1 MTDKNKEFW
10 EDGSFYGEYVLEEL
24 NDERKNLWKERIR
37 KRLKGSGSLRVLD
50 IGCGPGFFSCI
61 LSEEGHRV
69 TGIDRSADMLRYAAI
84 NADRLGVKPEFKI
97 MDAVD
102 LEFEDGEFDLIISRN
117 VTWTFREPE
126 KTYRGFYD
134 KLKKGGQLI
143 IYDANWHL
151 PFYDEDM
158 MKAVRENEKK
168 YFEIYGKE
176 FKVYD
181 DDTEIFDDLPL
192 SNIKRPEWDIEVLK
206 NIGFTDIEID
216 EDAGSGLYK
225 EWEKLL
231 YSVTPLFEIS
241 AIK

>member
-1 MTDKNKEFW
+1 M
-10 EDGSFYGEYVLEEL
+10 
-24 NDERKNLWKERIR
+24 
-37 KRLKGSGSLRVLD
+37 
-50 IGCGPGFFSCI
+50 
-61 LSEEGHRV
+61 
-69 TGIDRSADMLRYAAI
+69 
-84 NADRLGVKPEFKI
+84 
-97 MDAVD
+97 
-102 LEFEDGEFDLIISRN
+102 
-117 VTWTFREPE
+117 TWTFREPE
-126 KTYRGFYD
+126 KIYRGFYN

-151 PFYDEDM
+151 PFYDDDM

-181 DDTEIFDDLPL
+181 DDTEIFEDLPL